1 MKKVKKK
8 LTPQHELTRKEHEFF
23 EALKDMTRKRGG
35 KRPANKEIEREM
47 GLDSGR
53 VSRLLQTLSFKGY
66 YAVEIEETVR
76 FA

>member
-1 MKKVKKK
+1 MKKTTKK
-8 LTPQHELTRKEHEFF
+8 LTPQHELTKKEREFF

-35 KRPANKEIEREM
+35 KRPANKEIVEET

-53 VSRLLQTLSFKGY
+53 VTRLLQMLSLKGY
-66 YAVEIEETVR
+66 YAVEETVR